1 MYNRCH
7 AIMPYLQEP
16 KQNRAGSGA
25 YKSVNKIRVLPL
37 YYPNPII
44 LMLTEPE
51 LPVKVAE
58 AHFVVLPAA
67 HEVLLGLDVV
77 ADLEDDP
84 AAALGLEVAVDPPR
98 PLRQVRWV
106 DEVDARLAGALRRLD
121 VVARETHVVRP

>member
-1 MYNRCH
+1 MGTYGLSTQVVICIRGFAANLG
-7 AIMPYLQEP
+7 M
-16 KQNRAGSGA
+16 
-25 YKSVNKIRVLPL
+25 KISFPVLVA
-37 YYPNPII
+37 N
-44 LMLTEPE
+44 
-51 LPVKVAE
+51 LP
-58 AHFVVLPAA
+58 

-98 PLRQVRWV
+98 PLRQVRRV